1 MYRLF
6 PLSHAGIDAISD
18 VNIPSDVPNNPMQDY
33 EGAIPNH
40 TGLPNSEANS
50 AGRHCNM
57 SQTMAESVSEWLFIA
72 KKHVLHAPK
81 GVLTTKWKQTSF
93 MILI

>member
-1 MYRLF
+1 MQDF
-6 PLSHAGIDAISD
+6 DAIGG
-18 VNIPSDVPNNPMQDY
+18 VNISFDVPNNPMQDY

-50 AGRHCNM
+50 PDRHYKI
-57 SQTMAESVSEWLFIA
+57 SQVMAKSVSEWHFIA

-81 GVLTTKWKQTSF
+81 GFLTNKWKQTSF